1 LLSGGSGENCAD
13 RERDRM
19 PLAEQP
25 QEIGQEPR
33 AWTTPVAP
41 RHWELIHDCMRWID
55 RRPTDFRAHRLAMRW
70 PLIPTALVVST
81 PIGTR

>member
-1 LLSGGSGENCAD
+1 MD
-13 RERDRM
+13 H
-19 PLAEQP
+19 
-25 QEIGQEPR
+25 
-33 AWTTPVAP
+33 PVAP

-81 PIGTR
+81 PIGKR